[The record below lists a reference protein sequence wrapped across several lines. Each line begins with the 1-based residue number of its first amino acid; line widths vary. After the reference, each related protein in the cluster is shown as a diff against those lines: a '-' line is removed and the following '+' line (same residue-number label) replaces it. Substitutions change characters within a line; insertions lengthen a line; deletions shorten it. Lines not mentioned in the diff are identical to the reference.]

1 MFIVALAYAGV
12 EEAVITKLF
21 STIIIHCLAHSNLK
35 ERENVLLYLSHLPRP
50 HAVMHWRRKLT
61 NQGKIWYFHSSQY
74 QWKFSVIDFFK
85 EILHR
90 LELFFISIHV
100 WFPCFIIQ
108 NIPLF
113 LVILA
118 WYCLTMLFG
127 KLEVEDFF
135 LCVNEYEIKLQYVVG
150 KFFFYICKTPK
161 CDNALWNKS
170 IFTLK
175 TCIEHEIITDVK

>member
-113 LVILA
+113 FSNTGLVLSNDAVWQIRGRGFFFMCK
-118 WYCLTMLFG
+118 WIWNKTTVCSGYI
-127 KLEVEDFF
+127 FF
-135 LCVNEYEIKLQYVVG
+135 LYLQN
-150 KFFFYICKTPK
+150 PK
-161 CDNALWNKS
+161 MW
-170 IFTLK
+170 
-175 TCIEHEIITDVK
+175 

>member
-1 MFIVALAYAGV
+1 MLIVALAYAGV
-12 EEAVITKLF
+12 GEAVITKLF

-118 WYCLTMLFG
+118 WYCLTMLVG
-127 KLEVEDFF
+127 KLEVEEEITTAYQVSYI
-135 LCVNEYEIKLQYVVG
+135 VNFIKLLWWMI
-150 KFFFYICKTPK
+150 FFMCKWI
-161 CDNALWNKS
+161 WNKTTVCS
-170 IFTLK
+170 G
-175 TCIEHEIITDVK
+175 

>member
-12 EEAVITKLF
+12 GEAVITKMF

-118 WYCLTMLFG
+118 WYCLTMLVG

-135 LCVNEYEIKLQYVVG
+135 
-150 KFFFYICKTPK
+150 FMCKWI
-161 CDNALWNKS
+161 WNKTTVCS
-170 IFTLK
+170 GYIFFLYLQNPK
-175 TCIEHEIITDVK
+175 MW